1 MSRGFGVIFYDVS
14 RGKMLHEKSTRNT
27 NTSPFSLE
35 KRVFPYH
42 ESLTNSKMLHILHME
57 NRSAFNYARMLL
69 LVVLMPE
76 GGSLT
81 QQFPTSYYYSM
92 SSVENSQNFEEIELE
107 TGNNPL
113 LDHENEVPEQYRIG
127 KYNAH

>member
-1 MSRGFGVIFYDVS
+1 MIFYDVS

-92 SSVENSQNFEEIELE
+92 SSVESSQNFEEIELE

-127 KYNAH
+127 KYEAKQ

>member
-1 MSRGFGVIFYDVS
+1 MF
-14 RGKMLHEKSTRNT
+14 HEKSTRNT

-42 ESLTNSKMLHILHME
+42 ESLTNTKMLLILHME

-92 SSVENSQNFEEIELE
+92 SSVESSQNFEEIELE
-107 TGNNPL
+107 TGNNSL
-113 LDHENEVPEQYRIG
+113 LDHENEVPERYRIG
-127 KYNAH
+127 KYEAKQ